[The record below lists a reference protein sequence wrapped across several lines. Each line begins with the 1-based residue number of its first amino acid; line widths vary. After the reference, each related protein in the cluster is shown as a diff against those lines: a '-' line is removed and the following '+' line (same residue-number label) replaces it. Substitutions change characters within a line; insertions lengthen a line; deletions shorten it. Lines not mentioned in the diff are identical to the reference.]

1 MPIRY
6 RLPLI
11 VGVFAMGLAALSA
24 TAQDTQHTPTQPQ
37 AGGGMMGMHGAAMQT
52 AMQHMQQ
59 GMNMPMSGDPDRDF
73 AQMMIPHH
81 QGAIDMAR
89 IELESGKDPQL
100 RQMAQKIIEDR
111 EREIASLKEWLA
123 QHGK

>member
-11 VGVFAMGLAALSA
+11 VGALAIGLAALSA
-24 TAQDTQHTPTQPQ
+24 TAQDMQHAPAKPQ
-37 AGGGMMGMHGAAMQT
+37 TGGDMMGMHGAAMHA
-52 AMQHMQQ
+52 AMQQMQQ
-59 GMNMPMSGDPDRDF
+59 GMDMPMSGDPDQDF

-89 IELESGKDPQL
+89 IELESGRDPQL
-100 RQMAQKIIEDR
+100 REMAQKVIEDQ
-111 EREIASLKEWLA
+111 EREIAALKEWLA